1 MNPAA
6 IQLIRELSREM
17 RPVPTSCDPVLP
29 SFPGIRAVIF
39 DVYGT
44 LFISSCGDRR
54 PEEESPREDPLRA
67 ILEKYG
73 IPSPSEN
80 RSLTDRL
87 HDLVS
92 REHAVSR
99 DQGIRYPEIEIRDLW
114 SELLDQPCGPEL
126 EHAALACECI
136 TNPVWPMPGAS
147 ETLVT
152 LRGRGLTLGIVSNA
166 QFYTPLLF
174 PALLGR
180 DLEELGFEEDLCL
193 FSYQHGVAKP
203 GPALYRI
210 LRERLDQR
218 GIAPA
223 ETLYLGND
231 AHKDIH
237 PAADLGFHTV
247 LFAGD
252 NRSLRLHS
260 DQTVLHSPDALI
272 TNLAQL
278 PDLLVPV

>member
-1 MNPAA
+1 
-6 IQLIRELSREM
+6 
-17 RPVPTSCDPVLP
+17 
-29 SFPGIRAVIF
+29 
-39 DVYGT
+39 
-44 LFISSCGDRR
+44 
-54 PEEESPREDPLRA
+54 
-67 ILEKYG
+67 
-73 IPSPSEN
+73 
-80 RSLTDRL
+80 
-87 HDLVS
+87 
-92 REHAVSR
+92 
-99 DQGIRYPEIEIRDLW
+99 
-114 SELLDQPCGPEL
+114 
-126 EHAALACECI
+126 
-136 TNPVWPMPGAS
+136 MPGAS

-210 LRERLDQR
+210 LHERLDQR

-237 PAADLGFHTV
+237 PAAELGFHTV

-260 DQTVLHSPDALI
+260 DQTALHSPDALI

>member
-6 IQLIRELSREM
+6 IQIIRELSREM

-44 LFISSCGDRR
+44 LFISSSGDRG
-54 PEEESPREDPLRA
+54 PEEESPRQDPLRA

-237 PAADLGFHTV
+237 PAAELGFHTV

>member
-6 IQLIRELSREM
+6 IQIIRELSREM

-73 IPSPSEN
+73 IPSPSGN
-80 RSLTDRL
+80 RSLTDQL

-92 REHAVSR
+92 REHAVAR

-152 LRGRGLTLGIVSNA
+152 LHGRGLTLGIVSNA

-174 PALLGR
+174 PALLDR

-237 PAADLGFHTV
+237 PAAELGFHTV

>member
-6 IQLIRELSREM
+6 IQIIRELSREM

-44 LFISSCGDRR
+44 LFISSSGDRG
-54 PEEESPREDPLRA
+54 PEEESPRQDPLRA

-73 IPSPSEN
+73 IPSPSGN

-126 EHAALACECI
+126 EDAALACECI

-237 PAADLGFHTV
+237 PAAELGFHTV

>member
-6 IQLIRELSREM
+6 IQIIRELSREM

-29 SFPGIRAVIF
+29 GFPGIRAVIF

-54 PEEESPREDPLRA
+54 PEEESPRQDPLRA

-210 LRERLDQR
+210 LRKRLDQR

-237 PAADLGFHTV
+237 PAAELGFHTV

>member
-6 IQLIRELSREM
+6 IQIIRELSREM
-17 RPVPTSCDPVLP
+17 RPVPTSCEPVLP
-29 SFPGIRAVIF
+29 SFPGIRAIIF

-54 PEEESPREDPLRA
+54 AEEESPREDPLRA

-73 IPSPSEN
+73 IPSPSGN

-92 REHAVSR
+92 REHAVAR

-152 LRGRGLTLGIVSNA
+152 LHGRGLTLGIVSNA

-174 PALLGR
+174 PALLDR

-203 GPALYRI
+203 GPALYWI

-237 PAADLGFHTV
+237 PAAELGFHTV

-260 DQTVLHSPDALI
+260 DQTALHSPDALI